1 MRVIPPDEQ
10 TLIDLTAARARIAE
24 LDSMLDRSCSAYQ
37 DDIEKLSARI
47 AELED
52 WQRRAVRVM
61 TNLWGAR
68 ETRAYFANRLQDLIK
83 EATR

>member
-1 MRVIPPDEQ
+1 MTWTQCKHGGQSPAEVA
-10 TLIDLTAARARIAE
+10 LSGALTAAR
-24 LDSMLDRSCSAYQ
+24 
-37 DDIEKLSARI
+37 ARI